1 MIGRMTV
8 ALAGLAILGGGTPC
22 RGVEPD
28 YPIRPVPAHEVR
40 FTDGFWQPRLEVNR
54 TVTIPFSLDMCEDTG
69 RIENFRIAAGQSDGK
84 WTGRF
89 GFNDSDLSK
98 ILEGV
103 AYSLMTHPDPALQA
117 RADEL
122 IALMAAA
129 QEDDGYLETS
139 WTARDTID
147 NPKEIWCCYPT
158 KNKWLESNMSHE
170 LYNLGHM
177 YESAVAYNEATGEPQ
192 FLDVS
197 KKSAALLLDTFGP
210 GKLEIPPG
218 HPEIELGLVK
228 LYRQTGDRRYLDLAK
243 YFVDIRG
250 VPTKDRPNPWGP
262 YSQDDKPLREQDK
275 AVGHAVRAAYLYAA
289 ATDVAAL
296 TGDQALAD
304 AVDRLWDNVAGRKT
318 YVTGGIGATGEGEA
332 FGPDYDLPNDSAY
345 AETCAAIANCYWNHR
360 MFLLHGDGKYIDVL
374 ERALYNGTIS
384 GVSLD
389 GKKFFYPNPLAS
401 KGDYERSSW
410 FDCSCCPT
418 NICRFIPSVP
428 GYAYATTDAAV
439 WVNLFVEGRA
449 ELELA
454 DGKIEIEQET
464 RYPWDGHIE
473 ITVNPATSGQK
484 FALHVRIPGWA
495 RGQVWPTDLYRYLDQ
510 APGGQ
515 QPTLSVGGEAV
526 PLDVKDGYVTIDRA
540 WQPGDRVTLDLPMPV
555 RRVVANDQ
563 VVPDRGRVALMR
575 GPIVYCVEW
584 PEVEGGKVLDLVLPD
599 NSPLAAEWK
608 PDLLG
613 GVEVVTGKGYR
624 LLRDIPATDEPS
636 EATSKPTHPALQHVA
651 SAESFE
657 LKPVPFTAIPYYAWA
672 HRGKGEMEV
681 WIARTADVLPQPAAD
696 QAE

>member
-1 MIGRMTV
+1 MIGRLAAMF
-8 ALAGLAILGGGTPC
+8 AGLALVATSTPGY
-22 RGVEPD
+22 GVQPD
-28 YPIRPVPAHEVR
+28 YPIRPVPAHQVQ
-40 FTDGFWQPRLEVNR
+40 FTDGFWRPRLEVNR
-54 TVTIPFSLDMCEDTG
+54 TVTIPFSLDMCDDTG
-69 RIENFRIAAGQSDGK
+69 RVENFKVAAGLSDGK

-117 RADEL
+117 RADKL

-139 WTARDTID
+139 WTARGTID
-147 NPKEIWCCYPT
+147 DPKQIWCCYPT
-158 KNKWLESNMSHE
+158 KSRWLETRDSHE

-177 YESAVAYNEATGEPQ
+177 YESAVAYTEATGEPE

-243 YFVDIRG
+243 YFIDIRG
-250 VPTKDRPNPWGP
+250 VPTKDRPKPWGP
-262 YSQDDKPLREQDK
+262 YNQDDKPLREQDK

-296 TGDQALAD
+296 TGDQSLAD
-304 AVDRLWDNVAGRKT
+304 AVDRLWKNVAGTKL
-318 YVTGGIGATGEGEA
+318 YITGGIGATGQGEA
-332 FGPDYDLPNDSAY
+332 FGPDYDLPNETAY
-345 AETCAAIANCYWNHR
+345 AETCAAIAGCYWNHR
-360 MFLLHGDGKYIDVL
+360 MFLLDGGAKYIDVL
-374 ERALYNGTIS
+374 ERSLYNGTIS

-389 GKKFFYPNPLAS
+389 GKRFFYPNPLAS
-401 KGDYERSSW
+401 KGEHERSSW

-428 GYAYATTDAAV
+428 GYTYAVTDDAV
-439 WVNLFVEGRA
+439 WVNLFVAGRA
-449 ELELA
+449 ELQLA
-454 DGKIEIEQET
+454 DGRVEIEQAT
-464 RYPWDGHIE
+464 RYPWDGHVE
-473 ITVNPATSGQK
+473 ITVNPEKPGQK
-484 FALHVRIPGWA
+484 FVLYVRIPGWA
-495 RGQVWPTDLYRYLDQ
+495 RGQAFPSDLYRYLDKSKR
-510 APGGQ
+510 Q
-515 QPTLSVGGEAV
+515 QPTLTLNGKAV
-526 PLDVKDGYVTIDRA
+526 PLDVKDGYVTIERA
-540 WQPGDRVTLDLPMPV
+540 WQPGDKLALDLPMPV

-563 VVPDRGRVALMR
+563 VVADRGRVALVR

-584 PEVEGGKVLDLVLPD
+584 PDVKGSKVLDLVLPD
-599 NSPLAAEWK
+599 EAPLTAEWK

-613 GVEVVTGKGYR
+613 GVEVITGTAHHG
-624 LLRDIPATDEPS
+624 S
-636 EATSKPTHPALQHVA
+636 NN
-651 SAESFE
+651 
-657 LKPVPFTAIPYYAWA
+657 KPVAFTAIPYYAWA

-681 WIARTADVLPQPAAD
+681 WLARTADILQKPDAD
-696 QAE
+696 